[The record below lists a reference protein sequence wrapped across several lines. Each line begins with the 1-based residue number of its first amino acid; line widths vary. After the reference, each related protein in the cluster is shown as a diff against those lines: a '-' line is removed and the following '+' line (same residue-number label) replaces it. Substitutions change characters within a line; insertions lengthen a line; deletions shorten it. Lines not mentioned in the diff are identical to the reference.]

1 MSLLSLLPHVDPSYL
16 PLELTQAGQMLR
28 TIANSGTYSTKQLC
42 IALGGSDPR
51 SARQALTNST
61 YGYWNIINKTA
72 RRGMAI
78 YQLDPRH
85 LTGSPLDDANAR
97 AEAKRRLLKCSK
109 DLAES
114 ETRRQPIALE
124 RYETFI
130 QESLPLDKA
139 SQNDDQPK

>member
-1 MSLLSLLPHVDPSYL
+1 MSLQLLFPHVHPDNL
-16 PLELTQAGQMLR
+16 PLEHTQAGQMLR
-28 TIANSGTYSTKQLC
+28 TIANSGTYSTKRLC

-72 RRGMAI
+72 RGGMGV

-85 LTGSPLDDANAR
+85 LTGNPLDDAIAR

-114 ETRRQPIALE
+114 ETRRQPLALE
-124 RYETFI
+124 RYVTFI
-130 QESLPLDKA
+130 QESLPLDKV
-139 SQNDDQPK
+139 SQDDDQPK